1 MTAQSGAP
9 AEPPQTSK
17 PQMST
22 GTSFR
27 LAWRFALRELRGGV
41 KGFRIFLA
49 CLALGVA
56 VIAAIGSIR
65 ASIEAGLTQEG
76 ASLLGGDAEMTFT
89 YRFANDEERAWMA
102 DHALAVS
109 EVVEF
114 RSMATLG
121 DERGLT
127 QVKAVDTA
135 YPLAGTLRLEPD
147 MPLSDALAGDG
158 TLPGVAM
165 MPVLAD
171 RLGLSPGDTVRFG
184 TQDFVLMAT
193 IKTEPDAAAS
203 GFALGPRTLVAL
215 PALENSGLLAP
226 GSLFS
231 TKYRLTLPSETD
243 LDALQTEARA
253 QFEDNGMRW
262 RDARNGAPGIATF
275 VERLGGFLV
284 LVGLSS
290 LAVGG
295 VGVSAAVRAYLAT
308 KTETIATLRTLGAER
323 QVIFLTYFLQ
333 IGALT
338 LLGVTLGLI
347 LGGLGPVFLGPLI
360 AAQLPFPAVFSLYPS
375 TLLEAALY
383 GFLTAFIF
391 ALWPLARAERIRAA
405 SLFRGA
411 MGDVSRLPALRYVL
425 TTVLALAVLV
435 GSAAWF
441 SGSAELTLWT
451 AGGLMGALAVLL
463 VAALGLGWLARRGT
477 TATRGRP
484 ALRWALA
491 AIGTSRD
498 GAVPA
503 VLALGLGLTVLAA
516 IGQIDGNMRRA
527 IAGNLPDVAPSYFFV
542 DIQRDQMPDFLNR
555 VENDPAVSKVESAPM
570 LRAVI
575 TKINGTPAQEV
586 AGDHWVVRG
595 DRGVTYAAA
604 QPKGTEVVAGSW
616 WPEDYTGPPQVS
628 FAAEEAEELGLSLGD
643 TITLN
648 VLGRDIQAKITSF
661 RNVDFSTAGMGFVL
675 TLNEAALAG
684 APHSFIA
691 TVYAEA
697 SSEAQILRD
706 LARQMPNIT
715 AIRVRDAIDRVSDIL
730 RQLAAATGYGA
741 AATLLTGFLV
751 LLGTAAAGEPARRY
765 EAALL
770 KTLGASRSR
779 ILASFALRSIIL
791 GAGAGCVALSAGIAG
806 AWAVNLY
813 VFETAYVVIWPN
825 ALAVISGGVM
835 VTLLAGLIF
844 AWRPL
849 AARPARI
856 LRARE

>member
-1 MTAQSGAP
+1 
-9 AEPPQTSK
+9 
-17 PQMST
+17 MST
-22 GTSFR
+22 GTAFR

-41 KGFRIFLA
+41 KGFRILLA

-231 TKYRLTLPSETD
+231 TKYRLSLPSETD
-243 LDALQTEARA
+243 LDALQTEARS

-295 VGVSAAVRAYLAT
+295 VGVSASVRAYLAT

-375 TLLEAALY
+375 TLLEAAFY

-542 DIQRDQMPDFLNR
+542 DIQRDQMPAFLDR

>member
-1 MTAQSGAP
+1 MTTIAAKGP
-9 AEPPQTSK
+9 ASAL
-17 PQMST
+17 S
-22 GTSFR
+22 

-65 ASIEAGLTQEG
+65 ASIEAGLTKEG
-76 ASLLGGDAEMTFT
+76 ASLLGGDAEMSFT
-89 YRFANDEERAWMA
+89 YRFANEEERAWMQEQ
-102 DHALAVS
+102 ALAVS
-109 EVVEF
+109 QIVEF
-114 RSMATLG
+114 RSMATVG
-121 DERGLT
+121 EERALT

-135 YPLAGTLRLEPD
+135 YPLVGKIALQPD
-147 MPLSDALAGDG
+147 MTLEQALAGKDG
-158 TLPGVAM
+158 LAGVAM

-171 RLGLSPGDTVRFG
+171 RLGLVPGDTLRFG
-184 TQDFVLMAT
+184 TKDFVLMAL

-203 GFALGPRTLVAL
+203 GFTLGPRTLVAL
-215 PALENSGLLAP
+215 PALEGSGLLAS

-231 TKYRLTLPSETD
+231 TKYRLTLPAGVD
-243 LDALQTEARA
+243 LDTLQAKART
-253 QFEDNGMRW
+253 QFEDSGMRW

-284 LVGLSS
+284 LVGLSG

-333 IGALT
+333 IGSLT
-338 LLGVTLGLI
+338 LLGVGIGLA
-347 LGGLGPVFLGPLI
+347 LGGITPILLGPVI
-360 AAQLPFPAVFSLYPS
+360 ATQLPFPAVFSLYPS
-375 TLLEAALY
+375 VLIEAALY

-411 MGDVSRLPALRYVL
+411 MGDVSRLPALRYL
-425 TTVLALAVLV
+425 LATVLALVLLV
-435 GSAAWF
+435 GSAAGF
-441 SGSAELTLWT
+441 SGAAQLTFWT
-451 AGGLMGALAVLL
+451 AGGLMGALLVLL
-463 VAALGLGWLARRGT
+463 IAALGLGWLARGAT
-477 TATRGRP
+477 QITRGRP
-484 ALRWALA
+484 ALRGALA

-542 DIQRDQMPDFLNR
+542 DIQRDQMPAFLER
-555 VENDPAVSKVESAPM
+555 VEGDPAVSRVESAPM

-575 TKINGTPAQEV
+575 TKINGVSAQEV

-595 DRGVTYAAA
+595 DRGVTYAADK
-604 QPKGTEVVAGSW
+604 PDGTEVVAGSW

-628 FAAEEAEELGLSLGD
+628 FAAEEASELGLSLGD

-648 VLGRDIQAKITSF
+648 VLGRDITAEITSF
-661 RNVDFSTAGMGFVL
+661 RNVDFSTGGMGFVL

-684 APHSFIA
+684 APHSFLA
-691 TVYAEA
+691 TVYAETK
-697 SSEAQILRD
+697 SEAQILRD
-706 LARQMPNIT
+706 LARAMPNIT
-715 AIRVRDAIDRVSDIL
+715 AIRVRDAIDQVSEIL
-730 RQLAAATGYGA
+730 RQLATATSYGA

-770 KTLGASRSR
+770 KTLGATRKT
-779 ILASFALRSIIL
+779 ILLSFALRSIIL
-791 GAGAGCVALSAGIAG
+791 GAGSGGVALLAGISG
-806 AWAVNLY
+806 AWAVNSF
-813 VFETAYVVIWPN
+813 VFETSYVVIWTN
-825 ALAVISGGVM
+825 ALAVISGGIAT
-835 VTLLAGLIF
+835 TLLAGMIF

>member
-1 MTAQSGAP
+1 MTEVTVGLAS
-9 AEPPQTSK
+9 
-17 PQMST
+17 
-22 GTSFR
+22 SFR
-27 LAWRFALRELRGGV
+27 LAWRFALRELRGGI

-76 ASLLGGDAEMTFT
+76 ASLLGGDAELTFT
-89 YRFANDEERAWMA
+89 YRFANDEERAWMTTQA
-102 DHALAVS
+102 ETLS
-109 EVVEF
+109 QVVEF
-114 RSMATLG
+114 RSMAAVG

-135 YPLAGTLRLEPD
+135 YPLVGTLALQPD
-147 MPLSDALAGDG
+147 MPLATALAGNG
-158 TLPGVAM
+158 ALPGVAM

-231 TKYRLTLPSETD
+231 TKSRLTLPAGTD

-275 VERLGGFLV
+275 VERLGALLV
-284 LVGLSS
+284 LVGLSG

-338 LLGVTLGLI
+338 LLGVSIGLL
-347 LGGLGPVFLGPLI
+347 LGGLGPVLLGPLI
-360 AAQLPFPAVFSLYPS
+360 AAQLPFPALFALYPA
-375 TLLEAALY
+375 TLIEAALY

-411 MGDVSRLPALRYVL
+411 LGEASHLPALRYIL
-425 TTVLALAVLV
+425 ATALALAVLV

-441 SGSAELTLWT
+441 SGSARLTLWT
-451 AGGLMGALAVLL
+451 AGGLMGALLVLL

-477 TATRGRP
+477 KISRGRP
-484 ALRWALA
+484 ALRWAFA

-516 IGQIDGNMRRA
+516 IGQIDGNMRVA
-527 IAGNLPDVAPSYFFV
+527 IAGNLADVAPSYFFV
-542 DIQRDQMPDFLNR
+542 DIQRDQMPAFLAR
-555 VENDPAVSKVESAPM
+555 AKPTLPSARSKVR
-570 LRAVI
+570 LCC
-575 TKINGTPAQEV
+575 
-586 AGDHWVVRG
+586 VR
-595 DRGVTYAAA
+595 
-604 QPKGTEVVAGSW
+604 
-616 WPEDYTGPPQVS
+616 
-628 FAAEEAEELGLSLGD
+628 
-643 TITLN
+643 
-648 VLGRDIQAKITSF
+648 
-661 RNVDFSTAGMGFVL
+661 
-675 TLNEAALAG
+675 
-684 APHSFIA
+684 
-691 TVYAEA
+691 
-697 SSEAQILRD
+697 
-706 LARQMPNIT
+706 
-715 AIRVRDAIDRVSDIL
+715 
-730 RQLAAATGYGA
+730 
-741 AATLLTGFLV
+741 
-751 LLGTAAAGEPARRY
+751 
-765 EAALL
+765 
-770 KTLGASRSR
+770 
-779 ILASFALRSIIL
+779 
-791 GAGAGCVALSAGIAG
+791 
-806 AWAVNLY
+806 
-813 VFETAYVVIWPN
+813 
-825 ALAVISGGVM
+825 
-835 VTLLAGLIF
+835 
-844 AWRPL
+844 
-849 AARPARI
+849 
-856 LRARE
+856 

>member
-1 MTAQSGAP
+1 MTGSGP
-9 AEPPQTSK
+9 ATAA
-17 PQMST
+17 
-22 GTSFR
+22 TSFGQSLS
-27 LAWRFALRELRGGV
+27 LAWRFARRELRSGV

-76 ASLLGGDAEMTFT
+76 ASLLGGDAELTFT
-89 YRFANDEERAWMA
+89 YRFANAQERAWMA
-102 DHALAVS
+102 KNSTAVS
-109 EVVEF
+109 EIVEF

-121 DERGLT
+121 EERALT
-127 QVKAVDTA
+127 QVKAVDDA
-135 YPLAGTLRLEPD
+135 YPLEGQIALTPE
-147 MPLSDALAGDG
+147 MPLADALAGRDG
-158 TLPGVAM
+158 LPGVAM

-171 RLGLSPGDTVRFG
+171 RLGLRPGDHLRFG

-203 GFALGPRTLVAL
+203 GFALGPRTLVAR
-215 PALENSGLLAP
+215 PALEESGLLAP

-231 TKYRLTLPSETD
+231 TKYRLSLPEDSD
-243 LDALQTEARA
+243 LDALQAEARA
-253 QFEDNGMRW
+253 QFEASGMRW

-284 LVGLSS
+284 LVGLSG

-308 KTETIATLRTLGAER
+308 KTTTIATLRTLGADR
-323 QVIFLTYFLQ
+323 RVIFLTYFLQ

-338 LLGVTLGLI
+338 LLGVAIGLG
-347 LGGLGPVFLGPLI
+347 LGGLGPVLLGPLI
-360 AAQLPFPAVFSLYPS
+360 AAQLPFPALFALYPGS
-375 TLLEAALY
+375 LVEAALY

-405 SLFRGA
+405 ALFRGTL
-411 MGDVSRLPALRYVL
+411 GEERHLPAPRYIL
-425 TTVLALAVLV
+425 TTALALVLLV

-441 SGSAELTLWT
+441 SGAPELTLWT
-451 AGGLMGALAVLL
+451 AGGLMGALLVLL
-463 VAALGLGWLARRGT
+463 LAALGLGWLARHGT
-477 TATRGRP
+477 RLSRGRP

-491 AIGTSRD
+491 AIGTARD

-542 DIQRDQMPDFLNR
+542 DIQRDQMPAFLKR
-555 VENDPAVSKVESAPM
+555 VETDPAVSKVESAPM

-575 TKINGTPAQEV
+575 TKINGSPAQEV

-604 QPKGTEVVAGSW
+604 QPKGTEVVAGRW
-616 WPEDYTGPPQVS
+616 WPENYTGPPQVS

-648 VLGRDIQAKITSF
+648 VLGRDIQAEITSF

-675 TLNEAALAG
+675 TLNEATLAG

-691 TVYAEA
+691 TVYAAPEA
-697 SSEAQILRD
+697 EAQILRD
-706 LARQMPNIT
+706 LAREMPNIT

-730 RQLAAATGYGA
+730 RQLAAATSYGA

-770 KTLGASRSR
+770 KTLGASRAR

-791 GAGAGCVALSAGIAG
+791 GAGAAAVALTAGIGG
-806 AWAVNLY
+806 AWAVNHY
-813 VFETAYVVIWPN
+813 VFETSFVVIWPN
-825 ALAVISGGVM
+825 ALAVISGGVLT
-835 VTLLAGLIF
+835 TLLAGLIF
-844 AWRPL
+844 AWQPL

-856 LRARE
+856 LRTRD

>member
-1 MTAQSGAP
+1 MTGQSRSQSRSQSRTP
-9 AEPPQTSK
+9 AS
-17 PQMST
+17 SL
-22 GTSFR
+22 R
-27 LAWRFALRELRGGV
+27 LAWRFALRELRSGV

-76 ASLLGGDAEMTFT
+76 ASLLGGDAELTFT

-102 DHALAVS
+102 THSEAVS
-109 EVVEF
+109 QIVEF

-121 DERGLT
+121 DERALT
-127 QVKAVDTA
+127 QVKAVDNA
-135 YPLAGTLRLEPD
+135 YPLTGSLTLQPD
-147 MPLSDALAGDG
+147 IPLAQALAGNG

-171 RLGLSPGDTVRFG
+171 RLGLKPGDTVRFG
-184 TQDFVLMAT
+184 TRDFVLMAT

-203 GFALGPRTLVAL
+203 GFALGPRTLVAR
-215 PALENSGLLAP
+215 PALEGSGLLAP
-226 GSLFS
+226 GSLYS
-231 TKYRLTLPSETD
+231 TKYRLALAPDTD
-243 LDALQTEARA
+243 LDALQAEARA

-275 VERLGGFLV
+275 VDRLGGFLV
-284 LVGLSS
+284 LVGLSG

-338 LLGVTLGLI
+338 LLGVSIGLL
-347 LGGLGPVFLGPLI
+347 LGGLGPILLGPMI
-360 AAQLPFPAVFSLYPS
+360 AAQLPFPAVFAVYPS
-375 TLLEAALY
+375 TLVEAALY

-411 MGDVSRLPALRYVL
+411 LGEVSRLPALRYIL
-425 TTVLALAVLV
+425 ATALALVLLV

-441 SGSAELTLWT
+441 SGAAKLTLWT
-451 AGGLMGALAVLL
+451 AGGLMGALLVLL
-463 VAALGLGWLARRGT
+463 IAALGLGWLARRGSHI
-477 TATRGRP
+477 TRGRP

-491 AIGTSRD
+491 AIGTARD

-542 DIQRDQMPDFLNR
+542 DIQRDQMPAFLER
-555 VENDPAVSKVESAPM
+555 VEGDPAVSKVESAPM

-628 FAAEEAEELGLSLGD
+628 FAAEEAEELGLDLGD

-648 VLGRDIQAKITSF
+648 VLGRDIQAEITSF

-691 TVYAEA
+691 TVYAETSA
-697 SSEAQILRD
+697 EAQILRD
-706 LARQMPNIT
+706 LAQEMPNIT

-730 RQLAAATGYGA
+730 RQLAAATSYGA
-741 AATLLTGFLV
+741 AATLITGFLV

-770 KTLGASRSR
+770 KTLGASRR
-779 ILASFALRSIIL
+779 KILLSFALRSIIL
-791 GAGAGCVALSAGIAG
+791 GAGAGGVALLAGVAG
-806 AWAVNLY
+806 AWAVNIY

-825 ALAVISGGVM
+825 ALAVVSGGIAT
-835 VTLLAGLIF
+835 TLLAGLIF